1 MTSHPA
7 PTVLPALP
15 ACVLERWA
23 HTEAPA
29 PGAAPTL
36 VLPDG
41 CRDLI
46 VHLDERGRTRWMVSP
61 LALQAY
67 AVPASPGGS
76 WLGFRLHPGAQM
88 DDAALLQAA
97 RGLWHAAART
107 GGHPGDRLAAEQAVL
122 AALDDR
128 VRRHAAVD
136 EALAALRGAGSVA
149 QAARAL
155 GTTPRTLERTVRAA
169 TGQPPRYWRELA
181 RVRRAARAL
190 AGGDAL
196 VAIAADHG
204 YADQSHFGRACL
216 HWLGATPA
224 RLREAPDLLAT
235 VQASGYA

>member
-1 MTSHPA
+1 MTAQPA

-15 ACVLERWA
+15 DCVLERWE
-23 HTEAPA
+23 HTEAPGS
-29 PGAAPTL
+29 GAAPTV

-46 VHLDERGRTRWMVSP
+46 LHLDAEDRARWTVSP

-76 WLGFRLHPGAQM
+76 WLGFRLHPGAQL

-97 RGLWHAAART
+97 RSLWHAAVRA
-107 GGHPGDRLAAEQAVL
+107 GGSPEDRRATEQAVL

-128 VRRHAAVD
+128 ARRDASVD

-181 RVRRAARAL
+181 RVRRAAQAL
-190 AGGDAL
+190 AEGDPLA
-196 VAIAADHG
+196 AIAADHG

-224 RLREAPDLLAT
+224 RLRAT
-235 VQASGYA
+235 HGLIAAVQSSGYA